1 MSGPVFSV
9 SSYILVLRSIQ
20 QLLKPEEQ
28 KIFNTFH
35 FEKNT
40 DFKLRSQ
47 VHVENSV
54 RDRTK
59 QARGELQSQPSLIK
73 NLKEKKV
80 NEVNAIK
87 N

>member
-1 MSGPVFSV
+1 MSKK
-9 SSYILVLRSIQ
+9 ILTAFI
-20 QLLKPEEQ
+20 LK
-28 KIFNTFH
+28 
-35 FEKNT
+35 KNI

-47 VHVENSV
+47 VHVGNSV

>member
-1 MSGPVFSV
+1 M
-9 SSYILVLRSIQ
+9 
-20 QLLKPEEQ
+20 
-28 KIFNTFH
+28 
-35 FEKNT
+35 
-40 DFKLRSQ
+40 
-47 VHVENSV
+47 HVENSV